1 MKTITLIATMML
13 LLTLAGC
20 DTTGRPCACTTPTPA
35 PTALT
40 AMPDLAGA
48 PHGR

>member
-1 MKTITLIATMML
+1 MTTRTLIVTMML
-13 LLTLAGC
+13 LLALAGC
-20 DTTGRPCACTTPTPA
+20 DTTGRPCACTTPNPA
-35 PTALT
+35 PTTLT